1 MLWLPAGP
9 PVELTEN
16 PQPTSNENI
25 VRSTRLS
32 DAERLLQ
39 GRIAGLN
46 ETISFSIQLA
56 SNFIT
61 QVPSVSG
68 SDNPV
73 IDREPER
80 KSV

>member
-1 MLWLPAGP
+1 M
-9 PVELTEN
+9 
-16 PQPTSNENI
+16 
-25 VRSTRLS
+25 VRSARLS

-39 GRIAGLN
+39 GRIAGPD
-46 ETISFSIQLA
+46 ETISVGIRLA